1 MHQIDQTMC
10 PERVDR
16 KKLLGRH
23 SKVALPFK
31 KNTETATWDV
41 L

>member
-10 PERVDR
+10 PERVER

-31 KNTETATWDV
+31 KNTETAT
-41 L
+41 